1 MNGHPIIRSHLNLET
16 PVVSES
22 GPNSVKE
29 IDVDPTSVID
39 LDVDCAG
46 TVTKRLDGLH
56 ESAIGNEAGASSSD
70 HTRVGCTEKGI
81 TLKNLAVA
89 KLTALILSVDVA
101 VEYHGAESRS
111 ASIGPKR
118 TGD

>member
-1 MNGHPIIRSHLNLET
+1 M
-16 PVVSES
+16 
-22 GPNSVKE
+22 KE
-29 IDVDPTSVID
+29 IGVDSTSVID

-56 ESAIGNEAGASSSD
+56 ESALGNEAGASSSD
-70 HTRVGCTEKGI
+70 HTVVGCTEKGI
-81 TLKNLAVA
+81 TFEKLAVA
-89 KLTALILSVDVA
+89 KLSALILSVDVA
-101 VEYHGAESRS
+101 VEYHGAESCN